1 MLSRGGVVRL
11 PFFLR
16 GARFGTEQI
25 RDTYVAPPCPRGV
38 SELALTQPTT
48 PNRNHIGKGELKHWA
63 KHWKVSPEDVRL
75 AIEKVGNAV
84 GAVHKELKLRG
95 LV

>member
-1 MLSRGGVVRL
+1 
-11 PFFLR
+11 
-16 GARFGTEQI
+16 
-25 RDTYVAPPCPRGV
+25 
-38 SELALTQPTT
+38 LALTQPTT

-63 KHWKVSPEDVRL
+63 KHWNVSPEDVRL